1 LHRIVFTVRT
11 KLFGAM
17 DPIQLMVGYDE
28 QWHPLALHS
37 SRNGLRGAC
46 DLRDDV
52 RSCTVIVEAVGPA
65 YGRIQVFA
73 LLPSGSRLGPVIERS
88 IKADEAN
95 LAVRAKAVVNLW

>member
-1 LHRIVFTVRT
+1 MHRIVFTVRT

-17 DPIQLMVGYDE
+17 DPVQLMVGHGE

-37 SRNGLRGAC
+37 SRSGMRAAC
-46 DLRDDV
+46 DLPGDV

-73 LLPSGSRLGPVIERS
+73 LLPSGSRIGPVIERS

-95 LAVRAKAVVNLW
+95 LPLRAKAVVNLW